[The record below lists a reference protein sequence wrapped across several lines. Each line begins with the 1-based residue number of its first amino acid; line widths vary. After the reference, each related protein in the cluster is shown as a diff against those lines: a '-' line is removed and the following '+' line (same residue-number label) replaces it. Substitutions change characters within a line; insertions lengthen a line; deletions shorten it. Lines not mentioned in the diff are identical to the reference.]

1 MTFQEFCLKTF
12 LGEIMSHFLSL
23 LPQEQLREAQ
33 RQAEEEEERMKE
45 LERQAE
51 EEAMQRL
58 IEEREA
64 ADRQRR
70 RLQEEKEAMEEAE
83 KLKL

>member
-1 MTFQEFCLKTF
+1 
-12 LGEIMSHFLSL
+12 
-23 LPQEQLREAQ
+23 
-33 RQAEEEEERMKE
+33 MKE

-70 RLQEEKEAMEEAE
+70 RLQEEKEAMEDAE
-83 KLKL
+83 RLKL